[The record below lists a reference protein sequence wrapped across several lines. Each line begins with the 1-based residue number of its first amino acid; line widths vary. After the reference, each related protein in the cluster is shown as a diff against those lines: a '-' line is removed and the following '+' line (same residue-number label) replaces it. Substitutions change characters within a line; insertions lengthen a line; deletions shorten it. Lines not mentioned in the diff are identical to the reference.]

1 MELYIIGRNIMKDC
15 ILKVNGMHISCV
27 LLRQVGD
34 DAIIFCQDKILKVK
48 VTFKSIL
55 NVTYVELADDNILL
69 DLTLII

>member
-1 MELYIIGRNIMKDC
+1 MKEC
-15 ILKVNGMHISCV
+15 ILKVNGKHISCV

-48 VTFKSIL
+48 VLFKCIL

-69 DLTLII
+69 DLASII